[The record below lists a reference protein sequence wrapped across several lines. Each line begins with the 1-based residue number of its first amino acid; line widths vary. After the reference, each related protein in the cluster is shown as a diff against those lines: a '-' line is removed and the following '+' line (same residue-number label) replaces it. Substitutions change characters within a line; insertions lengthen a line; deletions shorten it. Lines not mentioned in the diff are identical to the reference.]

1 MSNRLTK
8 NPVHPLDLNLNSL
21 MVIYKKFEEA
31 KRISGNPNQ

>member
-1 MSNRLTK
+1 MARVVQ

-31 KRISGNPNQ
+31 KRLSNNPNQ